1 MNKKFLCL
9 TLADQVT
16 VNGSS
21 GYNIYYMHVYNV
33 YGLGDIFFSAA
44 WNQSEVSELQPVLI
58 EQTAD
63 WAVKHNK

>member
-21 GYNIYYMHVYNV
+21 GYIICMCIMYMGWVTYISV
-33 YGLGDIFFSAA
+33 QLEIK
-44 WNQSEVSELQPVLI
+44 VSELQPVI
-58 EQTAD
+58 
-63 WAVKHNK
+63 N